1 MRTYFKFLTL
11 FFLLI
16 EAEKL
21 SAQIMCGYDL
31 GRTDSIKAKEF
42 QAIEEK
48 LNKAIQQQ
56 IAKDRSSQMAR
67 GQVRNQSTGKIKSNS
82 TALPPTVYIP
92 VVYHIIDADPFSI
105 TDAMVQASLDDL
117 NRAYAHQGA
126 YSVDT
131 LGEDTRIQFRL
142 AQRTPTGE
150 KSNGINRIK
159 SFYDSVDV
167 DLEDAALKSQIKW
180 DPSRYANIWVV
191 KKINGEIQPSRFE
204 CGQWTRMAYGG
215 YASAGGGMVVAG
227 LSTAVLAHEMGHYL
241 SLLHTFQGTNCANN
255 DCSVDGDRV
264 CDTPPDRS
272 ILGSPCNN
280 PENSC
285 GTDTLSGP
293 FTVDVPDNI
302 SNFMDYGTS
311 CPTVFT
317 PGQGER
323 MRAFLAVFNGGS
335 LLVSDGANPPCTDN
349 INALYEITNNP
360 FPLTGTTV
368 DFTNRST
375 GASSYEWW
383 IKDMASGVESLL
395 GTTTNLSYL
404 FAVAGNYQIK
414 LKAFN
419 AAGTCSS
426 SYYTQ
431 VTVSC
436 GTVARFS
443 PDKRIVASRTGLY
456 EDTVTFKNHSQ
467 NADTY
472 EWYIRNNT
480 TGLQQNMGGPT
491 DLQYSFP
498 SAGNYSIWLVA
509 SKGTC
514 TSTSQTFS
522 LNVTEATSDAVLNL
536 YSVNCYKNDSIRISF
551 GITNIGVDTIPAG
564 TVVRFYNRDT
574 AQSGRV
580 EMETAFKLP
589 ADILGNCSAF
599 FVHIVKADR
608 NRSDSI
614 YLVLDEENN
623 IKEISKSNNRRSR
636 TLFQP
641 RRSISPNDTTVLVNS
656 TQNIRLNYGPDAL
669 RSISWSSSAGSFS
682 CATCVSTTMKIVD
695 TTYLKVNTVTQYG
708 CDDSATAVINIFPN
722 NLVSSNPVI
731 YCYQNNDSVLVRS
744 SICLL
749 NGYEQ
754 LTRNIKVQYFDTVK
768 TLPGAKLLYEVVV
781 PASTVFTGGCATI
794 EHHFARKGAGNIYV
808 YINPDL
814 QIYEEQEANNTVSV
828 PYTVFKIAVPVNQI
842 SIARGDP
849 YPLSI
854 QQLGEPVTNI
864 MWTPAFA
871 LNCTNCFAPI
881 LQTNSSTMVK
891 VLAASRY
898 GCKDSGSIAV
908 NAYFQSHLI
917 LPTVFTP
924 NGDGKNDYFYVIA
937 GKEVI
942 KVRMFKIMNRWGAV
956 VFNKSGTLPNSYADG
971 WDGNYNGKPAEAGT
985 YIYQLIVELSD
996 GSIETRKGNITLLR

>member
-1 MRTYFKFLTL
+1 MKKKFTIYFL
-11 FFLLI
+11 FFCI
-16 EAEKL
+16 SIFTKL
-21 SAQIMCGYDL
+21 TAQVLCGYDL
-31 GRTDSIKAKEF
+31 GRTDTIKAKYF
-42 QAIEEK
+42 QAEEEK
-48 LNKAIQQQ
+48 LNRAIQVQ
-56 IAKDRSSQMAR
+56 IAKDRSSRMVS
-67 GQVRNQSTGKIKSNS
+67 GQIRSQSSGKIKS
-82 TALPPTVYIP
+82 TATPLPPTVYIP

-126 YSVDT
+126 FSVDP

-142 AQRTPTGE
+142 AQRTPSGE

-167 DLEDAALKSQIKW
+167 DLEDAALKNQIKW
-180 DPSRYANIWVV
+180 DPTRYANIWVV

-255 DCSVDGDRV
+255 DCTTDGDRV

-272 ILGSPCNN
+272 TQGSPCSN

-335 LLVSDGANPPCTDN
+335 LLVSDGANPPCADN

-360 FPLTGTTV
+360 FPLVGTSV

-375 GASSYEWW
+375 GASNYEWW
-383 IKDMASGVESLL
+383 MKDMASGVESLL
-395 GTTTNLSYL
+395 GTNTNLSNVFPL
-404 FAVAGNYQIK
+404 AGTYQIK

-419 AAGTCSS
+419 AAGSCSS

-431 VTVSC
+431 VIVSC

-443 PDKRIVASRTGLY
+443 PNKRIVASRTGLY
-456 EDTVTFKNHSQ
+456 EDTVTFVNHSQ
-467 NADTY
+467 NADSF
-472 EWYIRNNT
+472 EWYVRNT
-480 TGLQQNMGGPT
+480 TTGVQQLMSNAT
-491 DLQYSFP
+491 NFQYSFP
-498 SAGNYSIWLVA
+498 AAGNYTIWLIA
-509 SKGTC
+509 SKGSC

-536 YSVNCYKNDSIRISF
+536 YNVNCYKNDSIRVFF

-564 TVVRFYNRDT
+564 TIVRFYNRDT
-574 AQSGRV
+574 AQAGRV
-580 EMETAFKLP
+580 EMNTAFTLP

-614 YLVLDEENN
+614 YLVLDEENSL
-623 IKEISKSNNRRSR
+623 KEISKTNNRRSR

-641 RRSISPNDTTVLVNS
+641 RRSISPQDTTVYVNS
-656 TQNIRLNYGPDAL
+656 TQNFKLNYAPDAL
-669 RSISWSSSAGSFS
+669 SSISWSSSTGSFS
-682 CATCVSTTMKIVD
+682 CPTCVNTSMKIID
-695 TTYLKVNTVTQYG
+695 TTYLKVKTLTQFG
-708 CDDSATAVINIFPN
+708 CEDSATAVVKIFPN
-722 NLVSSNPVI
+722 DLVSSNPAI
-731 YCYQNNDSVLVRS
+731 YCYHNNDSVLVS
-744 SICLL
+744 TKICLL

-754 LTRNIKVQYFDTVK
+754 LTRNIKLQYYDTLK
-768 TLPGAKLLYEVVV
+768 TLPGAKLLYEAIV
-781 PASTVFTGGCATI
+781 PASTVFSGSCSTI

-808 YINPDL
+808 YVNPDL
-814 QIYEEQEANNTVSV
+814 QIYEDQVGNNMVSI

-864 MWTPAFA
+864 LWTPGFA
-871 LNCTNCFAPI
+871 LNCTNCFAPV
-881 LQTNSSTMVK
+881 LNTNSSTMVTA
-891 VLAASRY
+891 LAGSQY
-898 GCKDSGSIAV
+898 GCKDSASIAV

-924 NGDGKNDYFYVIA
+924 NGDGQNDYFYVIA
-937 GKEVI
+937 GKDVI

-956 VFNKSGTLPNSYADG
+956 VFNKSGTLPNSYAEG

-996 GSIETRKGNITLLR
+996 GSTETRKGNITLLR